1 MKVAVAYAEAQKQW
15 MLDVEVQEG
24 VTAAEVVERSGIL
37 KKVPQI
43 NLGSNKIG
51 IFGKIVEPDHVVA
64 VGDRLEIYRPAMGKP
79 PKKERAAKDAEVDEE
94 SQATGKPPKK
104 ERVAKEAEVDE
115 KPQATEGAASKADKV
130 AAAKQRAALAKA
142 RLAEKQS

>member
-24 VTAAEVVERSGIL
+24 ATAAEVVERSGIL

-94 SQATGKPPKK
+94 PQDT
-104 ERVAKEAEVDE
+104 EV
-115 KPQATEGAASKADKV
+115 AASKADKV

>member
-24 VTAAEVVERSGIL
+24 ATAAEVVERSGIL

-79 PKKERAAKDAEVDEE
+79 PKKERAAKETEADEE
-94 SQATGKPPKK
+94 
-104 ERVAKEAEVDE
+104 
-115 KPQATEGAASKADKV
+115 PQTADVAASKADKV

-142 RLAEKQS
+142 KLAEKQS